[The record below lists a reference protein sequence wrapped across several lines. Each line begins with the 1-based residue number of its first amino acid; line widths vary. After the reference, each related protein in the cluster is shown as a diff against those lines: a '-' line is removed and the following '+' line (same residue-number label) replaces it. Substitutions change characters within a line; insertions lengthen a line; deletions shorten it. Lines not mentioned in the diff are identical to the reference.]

1 MILIRRL
8 LGDVLRRKRQDEGRT
23 LRQLAAAAR
32 ISPGYLSEIERGQKE
47 PSSELLAAIC
57 DALEARLSD
66 VLREV
71 SIELA
76 AAELAAQLESE
87 RISAPVPTAPGS
99 APPRPPPRSRACR
112 WPSRWRA
119 ARCAPATARPPA
131 LSPGAPRPRSA
142 PSPAPR
148 TSRSAR
154 YRRPGIAG
162 GRRAPVHGL
171 AEPAGLPGGAAGQ
184 RLRPAPPAGSTLRQ
198 QPRRAERSPV
208 DRPPFR
214 DPRGGDFGMPTPSVP
229 SRPGENRMPAP
240 PAACDHL
247 LRTSEHSAE
256 RHR

>member
-87 RISAPVPTAPGS
+87 RISASVPSNAVPTARVGAGDKSAVKSMPLAKPVARGTVRPG
-99 APPRPPPRSRACR
+99 ARP
-112 WPSRWRA
+112 A
-119 ARCAPATARPPA
+119 ARPVTRRTPAAVGAVSGNGQNLAVGPVPVPAPSAA
-131 LSPGAPRPRSA
+131 LA
-142 PSPAPR
+142 PSPSPV
-148 TSRSAR
+148 
-154 YRRPGIAG
+154 GAG
-162 GRRAPVHGL
+162 SIGGTHLAMGSPNLLAYPVI
-171 AEPAGLPGGAAGQ
+171 LPG
-184 RLRPAPPAGSTLRQ
+184 AGS
-198 QPRRAERSPV
+198 S
-208 DRPPFR
+208 
-214 DPRGGDFGMPTPSVP
+214 SVP
-229 SRPGENRMPAP
+229 QLA
-240 PAACDHL
+240 
-247 LRTSEHSAE
+247 LR
-256 RHR
+256 

>member
-87 RISAPVPTAPGS
+87 RISASVPNRAVPTARVGAGNQAGVKSMPLAKPVPRGAVRPGARPAARPVTRRVPPATVGAVAGTQNLAVGPVPTPGLAPAAPGLAMS
-99 APPRPPPRSRACR
+99 PVPGSPLPTSNL
-112 WPSRWRA
+112 A
-119 ARCAPATARPPA
+119 AGPVGASHLAMGSPNLLAYPVV
-131 LSPGAPRPRSA
+131 LPGAGANPMPQ
-142 PSPAPR
+142 
-148 TSRSAR
+148 
-154 YRRPGIAG
+154 
-162 GRRAPVHGL
+162 L
-171 AEPAGLPGGAAGQ
+171 A
-184 RLRPAPPAGSTLRQ
+184 LR
-198 QPRRAERSPV
+198 
-208 DRPPFR
+208 
-214 DPRGGDFGMPTPSVP
+214 
-229 SRPGENRMPAP
+229 
-240 PAACDHL
+240 
-247 LRTSEHSAE
+247 
-256 RHR
+256 

>member
-87 RISAPVPTAPGS
+87 RISAPVPTARVGTGNQAPVKSMPLAKPVARGTVRPG
-99 APPRPPPRSRACR
+99 ARP
-112 WPSRWRA
+112 A
-119 ARCAPATARPPA
+119 ARPVTRRTPAAV
-131 LSPGAPRPRSA
+131 GAVSGNGQNLAVGPVPVPA
-142 PSPAPR
+142 PSA
-148 TSRSAR
+148 A
-154 YRRPGIAG
+154 
-162 GRRAPVHGL
+162 L
-171 AEPAGLPGGAAGQ
+171 A
-184 RLRPAPPAGSTLRQ
+184 
-198 QPRRAERSPV
+198 
-208 DRPPFR
+208 
-214 DPRGGDFGMPTPSVP
+214 PTPSPVGAGSIGAPHLAMGSPNLLAYPVILPGAGTSSVP
-229 SRPGENRMPAP
+229 QLA
-240 PAACDHL
+240 
-247 LRTSEHSAE
+247 LR
-256 RHR
+256 

>member
-87 RISAPVPTAPGS
+87 RIAAPVPPARVGAGNQSVKSMPLAKPVARGAVRPGARPAARPVTRRVPPATVGAVAGTQNLAVGPTPGLAPVSAPGLAMS
-99 APPRPPPRSRACR
+99 SV
-112 WPSRWRA
+112 
-119 ARCAPATARPPA
+119 PAHPMSGNPVPTHPVSSNPV
-131 LSPGAPRPRSA
+131 
-142 PSPAPR
+142 
-148 TSRSAR
+148 
-154 YRRPGIAG
+154 
-162 GRRAPVHGL
+162 APVLGGGSVL
-171 AEPAGLPGGAAGQ
+171 APHLAMGSPNLLAYPVVLPGSGG
-184 RLRPAPPAGSTLRQ
+184 
-198 QPRRAERSPV
+198 SPV
-208 DRPPFR
+208 
-214 DPRGGDFGMPTPSVP
+214 
-229 SRPGENRMPAP
+229 AQL
-240 PAACDHL
+240 A
-247 LRTSEHSAE
+247 LR
-256 RHR
+256 

>member
-87 RISAPVPTAPGS
+87 RISAS
-99 APPRPPPRSRACR
+99 APARAVPPARVGAGNQAAVKSMPLAKPVARGAVRPGARP
-112 WPSRWRA
+112 A
-119 ARCAPATARPPA
+119 ARPV
-131 LSPGAPRPRSA
+131 
-142 PSPAPR
+142 
-148 TSRSAR
+148 SRR
-154 YRRPGIAG
+154 
-162 GRRAPVHGL
+162 V
-171 AEPAGLPGGAAGQ
+171 
-184 RLRPAPPAGSTLRQ
+184 PPAGVGAVAGTQNL
-198 QPRRAERSPV
+198 AVGPV
-208 DRPPFR
+208 PVPA
-214 DPRGGDFGMPTPSVP
+214 PGLAPVGTSAVPVTSVP
-229 SRPGENRMPAP
+229 MNSVPMNPVPANSNLAVGPIGASHLAMGSPNLLTYPVVLPGSGSNSLPQLA
-240 PAACDHL
+240 
-247 LRTSEHSAE
+247 LR
-256 RHR
+256 

>member
-87 RISAPVPTAPGS
+87 RISASVPARAVPTARVGAGNQAQVKSMPLAKPVPRGAVRPGARPAARPVTRRVPPASVGAVAGTQNLAVGSVPIHPVPAPGLAPVNSVPMNSVPMNPVPMNPVPTNSVPMNSVPASSLAVGPIGASHLAMGS
-99 APPRPPPRSRACR
+99 PNLL
-112 WPSRWRA
+112 
-119 ARCAPATARPPA
+119 T
-131 LSPGAPRPRSA
+131 
-142 PSPAPR
+142 
-148 TSRSAR
+148 
-154 YRRPGIAG
+154 Y
-162 GRRAPVHGL
+162 PVV
-171 AEPAGLPGGAAGQ
+171 LPGTGSNSLPQLA
-184 RLRPAPPAGSTLRQ
+184 LR
-198 QPRRAERSPV
+198 
-208 DRPPFR
+208 
-214 DPRGGDFGMPTPSVP
+214 
-229 SRPGENRMPAP
+229 
-240 PAACDHL
+240 
-247 LRTSEHSAE
+247 
-256 RHR
+256 